1 MKADRQFYYADRL
14 DTIIEILSSKSPSI
28 VSYIRD
34 NKEHTFS
41 LWYKDIKHADLISCG
56 KSTPSRYK
64 TVNKKK
70 VLKKRIDP
78 EYDKNVLNY
87 YTVKEMKVLAQKKP
101 FPTAKQ
107 SNIHVSE
114 EFLQYLGIKDFR
126 GNLSSYADF
135 LLVNDTLTYFNQEY
149 TEKVATAL
157 GKNLS
162 NCKGKD
168 IVLSNGDFTPVDLS
182 IAAHGIG
189 TSADKLFHDL
199 RHNIF
204 SYDRIMFLIENN
216 LDKKKVFILL
226 DKSPVFYQIAGLRN
240 SAWVKYITR
249 SRQQEDANVKA
260 HEPLTVTE
268 SRSLQKIWKDNLARE
283 MMTQTDHET
292 EVFCPFTRIT
302 ADYDKVGTLFRA
314 SHIVSFA
321 DSNLEQKY
329 DLYNGLLLCANA
341 DALFDKHLISIDEN
355 KQLVF
360 SFLIANNKLLK
371 ERLLL
376 NQGVYKDILTSERM
390 QYLKK
395 HYQIFQN
402 KEEKRKTIPNY
413 LEDEELAD

>member
-204 SYDRIMFLIENN
+204 SFEN
-216 LDKKKVFILL
+216 IC
-226 DKSPVFYQIAGLRN
+226 LR
-240 SAWVKYITR
+240 
-249 SRQQEDANVKA
+249 D
-260 HEPLTVTE
+260 
-268 SRSLQKIWKDNLARE
+268 
-283 MMTQTDHET
+283 
-292 EVFCPFTRIT
+292 
-302 ADYDKVGTLFRA
+302 
-314 SHIVSFA
+314 
-321 DSNLEQKY
+321 
-329 DLYNGLLLCANA
+329 
-341 DALFDKHLISIDEN
+341 
-355 KQLVF
+355 
-360 SFLIANNKLLK
+360 
-371 ERLLL
+371 
-376 NQGVYKDILTSERM
+376 
-390 QYLKK
+390 YLKTASLLII
-395 HYQIFQN
+395 H
-402 KEEKRKTIPNY
+402 
-413 LEDEELAD
+413 EL

>member
-1 MKADRQFYYADRL
+1 
-14 DTIIEILSSKSPSI
+14 
-28 VSYIRD
+28 
-34 NKEHTFS
+34 
-41 LWYKDIKHADLISCG
+41 
-56 KSTPSRYK
+56 
-64 TVNKKK
+64 
-70 VLKKRIDP
+70 
-78 EYDKNVLNY
+78 
-87 YTVKEMKVLAQKKP
+87 
-101 FPTAKQ
+101 
-107 SNIHVSE
+107 
-114 EFLQYLGIKDFR
+114 
-126 GNLSSYADF
+126 
-135 LLVNDTLTYFNQEY
+135 
-149 TEKVATAL
+149 
-157 GKNLS
+157 
-162 NCKGKD
+162 
-168 IVLSNGDFTPVDLS
+168 
-182 IAAHGIG
+182 
-189 TSADKLFHDL
+189 
-199 RHNIF
+199 
-204 SYDRIMFLIENN
+204 MFLIENN

-302 ADYDKVGTLFRA
+302 ADYDIVGTLFRA